1 MSITVFD
8 VARFFIAKI
17 QTAGE
22 ANISITKLMKLIYYA
37 QGVYL
42 ATHNVPLFEEDLKA
56 WQYGP
61 VSPQVFTKFNK
72 KGISWFFDTDNAKVI
87 EDKSVIEVLEGVWKI
102 FGSLSASKLVA
113 MTHEETPWLDT
124 IRHETISKSSLRDY
138 FKKMGASESA

>member
-1 MSITVFD
+1 
-8 VARFFIAKI
+8 
-17 QTAGE
+17 
-22 ANISITKLMKLIYYA
+22 MKFIYYA

-138 FKKMGASESA
+138 FKKMGASEST